1 MATQVMARS
10 GGRRFGPT
18 ALAMQSHRAVPGR
31 ATLLSDLRPDARPDR
46 ERPSGVPV
54 PRQGSGARTAP
65 RRPLGDA
72 TRPPMGAS
80 APRRPTDR
88 STCPPGAAAGG
99 YRMGRWARLSMT
111 VVVTAAIVVG
121 SLTAALRPAEAPTRL
136 VTVQPGDTLLTL
148 VLRDLPDTDPAAA
161 MQQVARLNSLGD
173 GGVEVGT
180 VLRIPA
186 G

>member
-1 MATQVMARS
+1 
-10 GGRRFGPT
+10 
-18 ALAMQSHRAVPGR
+18 
-31 ATLLSDLRPDARPDR
+31 
-46 ERPSGVPV
+46 
-54 PRQGSGARTAP
+54 
-65 RRPLGDA
+65 
-72 TRPPMGAS
+72 MGAS